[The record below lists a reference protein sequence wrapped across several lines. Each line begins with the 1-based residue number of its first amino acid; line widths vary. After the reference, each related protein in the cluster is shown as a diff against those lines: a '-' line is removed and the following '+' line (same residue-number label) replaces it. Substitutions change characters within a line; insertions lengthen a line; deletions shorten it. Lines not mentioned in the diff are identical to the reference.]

1 MFEPIRPMSS
11 NIKPIDMS
19 LSPESNKAASGE
31 GSEKFGDMFSKAFS
45 SANKAMYYAGQTGRL
60 VATGGNIEMHEV
72 SIAGQKA
79 KIALHLTTQI
89 TTKITQACSQIFQMQ
104 L

>member
-1 MFEPIRPMSS
+1 MFNPISS
-11 NIKPIDMS
+11 IGSGSIKPIDMS
-19 LSPESNKAASGE
+19 FTGGAAKPQEDTEERGNL
-31 GSEKFGDMFSKAFS
+31 FSKAFS
-45 SANKAMYYAGQTGRL
+45 SANKAMYYAGQTGRI
-60 VATGGNIEMHEV
+60 VAMGGDIEMHEV

-89 TTKITQACSQIFQMQ
+89 TTKITQACSQLFQMQ

>member
-1 MFEPIRPMSS
+1 MFDAIKPLGSS
-11 NIKPIDMS
+11 SIKPIDMS
-19 LSPESNKAASGE
+19 FGSPTKQEDSE
-31 GSEKFGDMFSKAFS
+31 GMGNLFTKAFS
-45 SANKAMYYAGQTGRL
+45 SANKAMYYAGQTGRV
-60 VATGGNIEMHEV
+60 VAMGGDIEMHEV

-89 TTKITQACSQIFQMQ
+89 TTKITQACSQMFQMQ

>member
-1 MFEPIRPMSS
+1 MFDPVSS
-11 NIKPIDMS
+11 IGRSSIQPIDMS
-19 LSPESNKAASGE
+19 FTKGAGKPQEETE
-31 GSEKFGDMFSKAFS
+31 GFGNMFSKAFS
-45 SANKAMYYAGQTGRL
+45 SANKSMYYAGQTGRI
-60 VATGGNIEMHEV
+60 VAMGGDIEMHEV

-89 TTKITQACSQIFQMQ
+89 TTKITQACSQLFQMQ